1 MSEAAYKMTGIV
13 LMIISIFLL
22 AGGLYLPD
30 DGGFAFLQTP
40 LLIAG
45 VLMLVV
51 GVVFYK
57 VIRKDS

>member
-13 LMIISIFLL
+13 LMIVSIFLL

-30 DGGFAFLQTP
+30 DGGFALLQTP

-45 VLMLVV
+45 VLMLAV